1 MILGLYIDDLIIAAS
16 KLGQIIKF
24 KETFSQIF
32 KIKNLGEIRKV
43 LSIYIY
49 RDYVKHVIYL
59 D

>member
-1 MILGLYIDDLIIAAS
+1 MILELYIDDLIIIAP

-49 RDYVKHVIYL
+49 RDRAKHAIYL